1 MAKVTDIK
9 RSISGQVAAI
19 RKALGDKNLSKVATA
34 VGLHVN
40 TVRSLARNEDQS
52 FSLHTIE
59 KLEKYLFGK
68 KE

>member
-19 RKALGDKNLSKVATA
+19 RKALGDKNLSKVANA

-52 FSLHTIE
+52 FSLQTIE